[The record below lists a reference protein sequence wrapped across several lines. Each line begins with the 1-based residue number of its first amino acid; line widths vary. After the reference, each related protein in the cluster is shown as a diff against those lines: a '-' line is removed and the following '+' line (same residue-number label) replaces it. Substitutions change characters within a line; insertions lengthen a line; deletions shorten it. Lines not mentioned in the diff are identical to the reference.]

1 VELLS
6 TKKTN
11 GNASAIENASA
22 FQDPPFEL
30 EVLSVRLFGLA
41 EL

>member
-1 VELLS
+1 MELLS
-6 TKKTN
+6 TKKKWD
-11 GNASAIENASA
+11 ASALENASA

-30 EVLSVRLFGLA
+30 VVLSVRLFDLA